1 MGTQAV
7 PSSQRGQDVLAW
19 ESFFAYPLV
28 LPASICYERG
38 SLVFR
43 GSSVV
48 EHPTVNRTV
57 VGSNPT
63 RGAIEISWLALRHL
77 PRHLSSRLRVTGTIR
92 ELAMRGSAAHS
103 FAARS

>member
-1 MGTQAV
+1 MGTRAAF
-7 PSSQRGQDVLAW
+7 PHSADRDLLAW
-19 ESFFAYPLV
+19 KSFFAYPLV

-63 RGAIEISWLALRHL
+63 RGAMSHFC
-77 PRHLSSRLRVTGTIR
+77 T
-92 ELAMRGSAAHS
+92 
-103 FAARS
+103 